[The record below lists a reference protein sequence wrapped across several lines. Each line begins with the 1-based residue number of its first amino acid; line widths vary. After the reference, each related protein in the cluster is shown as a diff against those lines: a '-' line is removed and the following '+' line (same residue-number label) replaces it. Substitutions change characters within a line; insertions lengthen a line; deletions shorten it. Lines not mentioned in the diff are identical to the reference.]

1 MTVIRPNSI
10 SGVSSI
16 TGSGG
21 DVKIFRADGTAA
33 DVIVNNITS
42 GVITATTFSGNVTGN
57 VTGNLSGGTIN
68 ATSGTITG
76 NLGVGGVLTY
86 EDVTNVDSVG
96 VITARSSINIHN
108 AAGTGIGVTI
118 NSGGINVA
126 GVITA
131 TSFSGIDSD
140 KISEGNTEV
149 ETVDTGSDGH
159 VKFTTEG
166 TERLRIHAN
175 GRIEPKYSSSAG
187 ATGGIIMVG
196 AFCAQPSA
204 HSSQEGK
211 VQAKTNTNVNTFD
224 ASGWYDNTNYRYNP
238 KVKGHYIFF
247 GTGMMYTGMNGS
259 SVEQSVYFVKNDSA
273 GSGSVPQYA
282 TGYSTNYG
290 NYDLNH
296 ITNCIYM
303 NGTTDYVHFHLSSS
317 VSPKLH
323 SASMWQGFL
332 LYPAA

>member
-1 MTVIRPNSI
+1 MSRLRANTITNENANGAPNFPNGITVTGVVTATSASQNI
-10 SGVSSI
+10 SGDLTV
-16 TGSGG
+16 
-21 DVKIFRADGTAA
+21 
-33 DVIVNNITS
+33 
-42 GVITATTFSGNVTGN
+42 
-57 VTGNLSGGTIN
+57 
-68 ATSGTITG
+68 TG
-76 NLGVGGVLTY
+76 NLGVGGTVTY

-96 VITARSSINIHN
+96 VITARSSININN

-187 ATGGIIMVG
+187 ATGGIMMVG
-196 AFCAQPSA
+196 AFYAQPSA
-204 HSSQEGK
+204 HAGEGV
-211 VQAKTNTNVNTFD
+211 VQAKTNTNANCFD
-224 ASGWYDNTNYRYNP
+224 AAGWYDNSTYRYTP
-238 KVKGHYIFF
+238 QVKGHYQFH
-247 GTGMMYTGMNGS
+247 GTGMQYTGMNGS
-259 SVEQSVYFVKNDSA
+259 SVEQSIYFVKNNSA
-273 GSGSVPQYA
+273 GSGNVPQYA
-282 TGYSTNYG
+282 MGYSTNYG
-290 NYDLNH
+290 NYDLHH
-296 ITNCIYM
+296 ISNVIYM
-303 NGTTDYVHFHLSSS
+303 NGTTDYVHFHLSSNRS
-317 VSPKLH
+317 VQIH
-323 SASMWQGFL
+323 SGSTWSGFL

>member
-1 MTVIRPNSI
+1 MSRLRANTITNENANGAPNFPNGITVT
-10 SGVSSI
+10 GV
-16 TGSGG
+16 
-21 DVKIFRADGTAA
+21 V
-33 DVIVNNITS
+33 
-42 GVITATTFSGNVTGN
+42 TATTTTQNISGDLTV
-57 VTGNLSGGTIN
+57 
-68 ATSGTITG
+68 TG
-76 NLGVGGVLTY
+76 NLGVGGTVTY

-96 VITARSSINIHN
+96 VITARSSININN

-187 ATGGIIMVG
+187 ATGGIMMVG
-196 AFCAQPSA
+196 AFYARPSA
-204 HSSQEGK
+204 HAGEGV
-211 VQAKTNTNVNTFD
+211 VQAKTNTNDNCFD
-224 ASGWYDNTNYRYNP
+224 AAGWYNNSTYRYTP
-238 KVKGHYIFF
+238 QVKGHYQFH

-259 SVEQSVYFVKNDSA
+259 SCEQSIYFVKNGSA
-273 GSGSVPQYA
+273 GGGIPQYA

-296 ITNCIYM
+296 ISNVIYM
-303 NGTTDYVHFHLSSS
+303 NGTTDYIHFHLSSNRS
-317 VSPKLH
+317 VQVH
-323 SASMWQGFL
+323 SGSSWSGFL